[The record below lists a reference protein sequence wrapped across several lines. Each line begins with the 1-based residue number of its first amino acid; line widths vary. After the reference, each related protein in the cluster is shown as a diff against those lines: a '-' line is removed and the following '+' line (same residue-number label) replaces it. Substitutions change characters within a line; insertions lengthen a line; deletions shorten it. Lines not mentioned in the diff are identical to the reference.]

1 MVPVSIGLLVEWVVE
16 WEELMLVGEWQEV
29 REPAT
34 AMRTVLCLRCGHY
47 YLFRNRHMISRYWN
61 ENIVCAKSP

>member
-1 MVPVSIGLLVEWVVE
+1 MVPVSIGSLVEWVVE

-34 AMRTVLCLRCGHY
+34 AMRTVLCLATTIFSEIGT
-47 YLFRNRHMISRYWN
+47 
-61 ENIVCAKSP
+61 